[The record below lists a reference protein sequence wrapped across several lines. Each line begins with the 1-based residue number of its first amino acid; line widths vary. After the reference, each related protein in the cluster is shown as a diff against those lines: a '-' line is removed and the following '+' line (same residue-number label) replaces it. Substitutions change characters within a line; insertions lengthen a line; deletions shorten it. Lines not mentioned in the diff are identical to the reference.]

1 MDVFRSDG
9 HLTDESLEA
18 LAQSAPLEELTRL
31 EMAEHLAFC
40 DLCLQRY
47 TDRLE
52 RAPLLTP
59 ERSCRETL
67 WGRVRARMAQ
77 LFVNRY
83 ATAAAAVVLALTLL
97 WGGGGLS
104 DRIAQDQMAWFHRAN
119 DAVTEWASGWPQAL
133 EETFGR
139 LDGFFDS
146 FGAWGAGIQGGMN
159 P

>member
-1 MDVFRSDG
+1 MEIFRSDG
-9 HLTDESLEA
+9 HLTDESLRA
-18 LAQSAPLEELTRL
+18 LAQNVPLEELTRL

-47 TDRLE
+47 TDCLE
-52 RAPLLTP
+52 PSSLLTP
-59 ERSCRETL
+59 EHSCRETL
-67 WGRVRARMAQ
+67 WARVRARMAQ
-77 LFVNRY
+77 LWVNRY

-97 WGGGGLS
+97 WGGGGLF
-104 DRIAQDQMAWFHRAN
+104 DRIAPNQTAWFQQAN

-133 EETFGR
+133 EETFDR
-139 LDGFFDS
+139 LDGFFDT